1 MRIKGGSLK
10 ALASHLN
17 RGAGTENYDETYNS
31 SMSIAI
37 EQKSIRHNSYQK
49 IDG

>member
-1 MRIKGGSLK
+1 MKGGSLK
-10 ALASHLN
+10 AITSHLN

-31 SMSIAI
+31 SMSIAN
-37 EQKSIRHNSYQK
+37 EQKSIRHNSFQK